1 MAFLAVKRAELLAES
16 PEMKAKEVMTAGGTA
31 WRGLSEKKKAKWA
44 KKAEDGKAKFAAEW
58 QVAFLRLRLGH
69 HVC

>member
-1 MAFLAVKRAELLAES
+1 MAFLAVKRAQLLAES
-16 PEMKAKEVMTAGGTA
+16 PEMKAKEVMAVAGAA
-31 WRGLSEKKKAKWA
+31 WSALPEKKKAKWA